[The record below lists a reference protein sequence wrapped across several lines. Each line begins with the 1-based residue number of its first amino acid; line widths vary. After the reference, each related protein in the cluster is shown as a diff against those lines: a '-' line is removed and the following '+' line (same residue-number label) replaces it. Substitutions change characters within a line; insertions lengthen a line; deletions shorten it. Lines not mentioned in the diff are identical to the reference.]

1 MPRLMP
7 LLAIAMALCSNA
19 VLAQERQWALDTA
32 DNDAFLVFGVAES
45 DDVGISFWCTIGSDK
60 LKVFVP
66 EGSADLAPN
75 ITAPLVLKIGEKVFT
90 LPGRTSAND
99 MSGETSIETDLAT
112 DDPVIN
118 ALETADR
125 FSVTAARHTTVF
137 PLADANF
144 AGLLRLCRLKQP

>member
-75 ITAPLVLKIGEKVFT
+75 ITAPLVLKIG
-90 LPGRTSAND
+90 AA
-99 MSGETSIETDLAT
+99 SGAASTPIRAFAASGCLAL
-112 DDPVIN
+112 
-118 ALETADR
+118 A
-125 FSVTAARHTTVF
+125 VT
-137 PLADANF
+137 P
-144 AGLLRLCRLKQP
+144 PE